1 MARDLIKQLPKYYR
15 GSAVM
20 ALILATDEAALSAAE
35 AVINDTDNQCLVGT
49 ASSALSRWES
59 IFGIPNSEDPDERRR
74 ERILAKK
81 RGGGTVTLSLEEL
94 GDCIP
99 DNSTFPDTLEAR
111 ALAQIITRFLYTLPE
126 QQRLIFLRRYWYCDS
141 VAQVANHCN
150 CSESKVKMS
159 LLRSRNKLLE
169 YLKKEGVFIERP

>member
-15 GSAVM
+15 GSTVM

-81 RGGGTVTLSLEEL
+81 RGGGTGT
-94 GDCIP
+94 I
-99 DNSTFPDTLEAR
+99 A
-111 ALAQIITRFLYTLPE
+111 
-126 QQRLIFLRRYWYCDS
+126 
-141 VAQVANHCN
+141 H
-150 CSESKVKMS
+150 
-159 LLRSRNKLLE
+159 
-169 YLKKEGVFIERP
+169 LKKVISSFSNGEVEIAELYGSYMIKITFVGQLGVPPFLDDVKAAIDEIIPAHIGYSIVIAYRTWSDIADRTWADIAGKSWNDIAEGEL